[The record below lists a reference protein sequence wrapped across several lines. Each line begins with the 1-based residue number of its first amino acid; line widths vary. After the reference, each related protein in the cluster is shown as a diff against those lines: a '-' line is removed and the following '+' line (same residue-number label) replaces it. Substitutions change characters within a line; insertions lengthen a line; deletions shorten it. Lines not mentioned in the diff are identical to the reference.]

1 MVFARNF
8 LCREGDGFQKIFLG
22 GLSSS
27 VFFRCEEVGDAAGVV
42 CPEVVGVQS
51 EGKGCVFDHVRG
63 YGCGV
68 HAPVLYRHSLH
79 EAEQCVVIGGLGAY
93 AFKEA
98 DTVRDGFCRLP
109 VVACLHVQDCEPVVG
124 VGGPV
129 EDEVVRSVSVDV
141 LKSGA
146 DTGQGA
152 GITGDNTCGEGVVD
166 AVLD

>member
-1 MVFARNF
+1 MDAAFMLRY
-8 LCREGDGFQKIFLG
+8 CIDIPCMR
-22 GLSSS
+22 LSS
-27 VFFRCEEVGDAAGVV
+27 
-42 CPEVVGVQS
+42 
-51 EGKGCVFDHVRG
+51 
-63 YGCGV
+63 
-68 HAPVLYRHSLH
+68 
-79 EAEQCVVIGGLGAY
+79 
-93 AFKEA
+93 
-98 DTVRDGFCRLP
+98 VRDGFCRLP

-152 GITGDNTCGEGVVD
+152 GITGDNACGEGVVD